1 MSSVRL
7 FILGSLAKGGP
18 MHGHQ
23 IRRDAQTDRT
33 ELWTDIKV
41 GSLYGALNR
50 MAAEGVIKAVRT
62 ERAGNLPAR
71 TVYAITDEGY
81 QELSALR
88 AAILRDTRIRPDPV
102 DLALQYSQDMSVAE
116 LLAAVTDR
124 RALLEA
130 ELRSWRN
137 LQEMAAPH
145 LTGVEPLGFQHRLIR
160 LEAELAW
167 HDLVL
172 QELPKLLAAERG
184 EGHPIDDQNPIG
196 EQGKTE

>member
-1 MSSVRL
+1 L

-23 IRRDAQTDRT
+23 IRREAQTDRT

-41 GSLYGALNR
+41 GSLYAALNR
-50 MAAEGVIKAVRT
+50 MAAEGVIEEVRT
-62 ERAGNLPAR
+62 ERAGKLPAR
-71 TVYAITDEGY
+71 TVYAITYEGY
-81 QELSALR
+81 KELSALR
-88 AAILRDTRIRPDPV
+88 AAVLRDARIRPDPV
-102 DLALQYSQDMSVAE
+102 DLALQYSQDMSEEA
-116 LLAAVTDR
+116 LLAAVADR
-124 RALLEA
+124 RAVLEA

-137 LQEMAAPH
+137 LLEMATPH
-145 LTGVEPLGFQHRLIR
+145 LTGIEPLGFQHRLIR

-172 QELPKLLAAERG
+172 RELPKLLAAERG
-184 EGHPIDDQNPIG
+184 GGSPMREQNPIG

>member
-7 FILGSLAKGGP
+7 FILGALARGGP

-33 ELWTDIKV
+33 ELWTDVKV

-50 MAAEGVIKAVRT
+50 MAAEGVIEVVRT

-71 TVYAITDEGY
+71 TVYAITQAGQ

-88 AAILRDTRIRPDPV
+88 DGALRDTRLRPDPV
-102 DLALQYSQDMSVAE
+102 DLALQYSQDMPAEE
-116 LLAAVTDR
+116 LLAAIEDR
-124 RALLEA
+124 RAALDT
-130 ELRSWRN
+130 ELRSWRH
-137 LQEMAAPH
+137 LLESATPY

-160 LEAELAW
+160 LQAELAW

-172 QELPKLLAAERG
+172 QELPKLLAAQHASDERG
-184 EGHPIDDQNPIG
+184 ES
-196 EQGKTE
+196 E

>member
-1 MSSVRL
+1 L
-7 FILGSLAKGGP
+7 FVLGALARRGP

-33 ELWTDIKV
+33 ELWTDVKV

-50 MAAEGVIKAVRT
+50 LAAEGVIEAVRT

-81 QELSALR
+81 TELSTLR
-88 AAILRDTRIRPDPV
+88 AALLRDTRLRPDPV
-102 DLALQYSQDMSVAE
+102 DLALQYSQDMPLAE
-116 LLAAVTDR
+116 LMAAVADR
-124 RALLEA
+124 RAALEA
-130 ELRSWRN
+130 ELRSRQH
-137 LQEMAAPH
+137 LRESAAPY
-145 LTGVEPLGFQHRLIR
+145 LTGIEPLGFQHQLMR
-160 LEAELAW
+160 LETEVAW

-172 QELPKLLAAERG
+172 QQLPKLLAAESADEDRT
-184 EGHPIDDQNPIG
+184 E

>member
-7 FILGSLAKGGP
+7 FILGALARGGP

-41 GSLYGALNR
+41 GSLYAALNR
-50 MAAEGVIKAVRT
+50 MATEGVIEAVRT

-71 TVYAITDEGY
+71 TVYAITDEGHK
-81 QELSALR
+81 ELSALR
-88 AAILRDTRIRPDPV
+88 AAILRDTRPRPDPV
-102 DLALQYSQDMSVAE
+102 DLALAYSQDMPEEE
-116 LLAAVTDR
+116 LLAVVADR
-124 RALLEA
+124 RAALEVQ
-130 ELRSWRN
+130 LRSWRH
-137 LQEMAAPH
+137 LQEAAAPY
-145 LTGVEPLGFQHRLIR
+145 LTGVEPLGFQHQLIR

-172 QELPKLLAAERG
+172 QELPKLLAAECGKGNLTEER
-184 EGHPIDDQNPIG
+184 
-196 EQGKTE
+196 GKTE